1 MYLLNHNFSPL
12 ACKGLTNMS
21 EPSVYIIDD
30 DLSVRNG
37 LTRLV
42 KTAGI
47 NAESFESAGEFLSS
61 DKCREHG
68 CIILDVHMP
77 EMTGPELQEK
87 LIEAGCSMPIIFLSA
102 HGDVPTTAKT
112 IKNGAVDFLEKP
124 VDLED
129 LMTAIRVSLEQD
141 QENRVKRAEYVS
153 LLVRIKT
160 LTPREHEVMTFV
172 ITGRLNKQIAAEMDI
187 SEETVKIHR
196 GRVMH
201 KLGLVSVAELVRI
214 CEKAGI
220 PPADPRVM

>member
-1 MYLLNHNFSPL
+1 
-12 ACKGLTNMS
+12 MS

-30 DLSVRNG
+30 DLSVRIG
-37 LTRLV
+37 LSRMV
-42 KTAGI
+42 KTTGI
-47 NAESFESAGEFLSS
+47 NAESFESAEKFLST
-61 DKCREHG
+61 DKCKEHG
-68 CIILDVHMP
+68 CILLDVHMP

-112 IKNGAVDFLEKP
+112 MKNGAVDFLEKP
-124 VDLED
+124 IERED

-141 QENRVKRAEYVS
+141 LENRAKRTEYDS
-153 LLVRIKT
+153 LLERIKT

-172 ITGRLNKQIAAEMDI
+172 ITGRLNKQVAAEMDI

-196 GRVMH
+196 GRVMQ
-201 KLGLVSVAELVRI
+201 KLGIVSVAELVRI

-220 PPADPRVM
+220 PPAEPRVM